1 MKRTVE
7 TFPGRIDDREVI
19 AGASAD
25 DEVERTPLLYLCSDE
40 IKSEKHTDREVTQAR
55 YRRVSR

>member
-1 MKRTVE
+1 MKPTVE
-7 TFPGRIDDREVI
+7 TFPGGIDDREVI

-40 IKSEKHTDREVTQAR
+40 IKSEKHADKEVTQAR
-55 YRRVSR
+55 Y